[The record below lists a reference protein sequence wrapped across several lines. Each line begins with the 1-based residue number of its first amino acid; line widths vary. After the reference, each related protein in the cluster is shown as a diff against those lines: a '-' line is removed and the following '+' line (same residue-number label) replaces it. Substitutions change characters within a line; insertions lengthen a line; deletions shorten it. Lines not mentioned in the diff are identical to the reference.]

1 MNILQSIFN
10 FLFPNSPKFS
20 DFDPKSNL
28 TAISPD
34 FTELSD
40 TTYLLG
46 YADDINNK
54 LVHFWEKSGPYCDP
68 SLRLGRV
75 VTRTEL
81 VSKSRFPCQ
90 KCNKICIERMHV
102 TTASPA
108 SDAEEVTELALHHAL
123 ALVNNNNASTSTG
136 ASPLE
141 ATQGR
146 NRRNSPV
153 SPKELVRI
161 QTLILQTL
169 QSSGTPLTIVTIK
182 QQANL
187 TSVRNSPIK
196 SALRKLSQQR
206 LIQTVGSKN
215 KYALYQY
222 TGNVP
227 TDKDLSSALNHFAK
241 IPK

>member
-108 SDAEEVTELALHHAL
+108 SDAEEV
-123 ALVNNNNASTSTG
+123 VSNNNASTSTG